1 MCARAVRIACRNGHW
16 QGHLINALLSQFWRR
31 PLSETLGSATRLLFG
46 IVRFAGL
53 PLLGWGVMDIPGFA
67 GDPVRL
73 PLLR

>member
-1 MCARAVRIACRNGHW
+1 M
-16 QGHLINALLSQFWRR
+16 
-31 PLSETLGSATRLLFG
+31 SETPGSATRLLFG
-46 IVRFAGL
+46 IVLFAGL